1 MHEETVETDVL
12 CVGGGIAGLMA
23 AIRASEIGARVV
35 VAEKANSIRSGAGG
49 MGNDHFACYI
59 PDIHGP
65 DIKPAIEGFRHSL
78 GNGWHDIDYIESWLE
93 KSFVTVQLWE
103 SWGIPMKSEGR
114 YEFAGHGVPGK
125 PLQAL
130 KYSGQNQKRI
140 LTSEVLK
147 RGVQIMNRVMVFEL
161 LRSGQGIIGAL
172 GVDTRAERLIKF
184 QARSIILGTGQC
196 MRLYPSPTP
205 GWMFNISNPP
215 SDTGDGRAMA
225 YRAGAELVL
234 LEMPMPWAGP
244 KYFARCGKGT
254 WVGLF
259 RDPHGKAIGSIL
271 AKPDKKYGD
280 ITADLYPAIFED
292 YAKLGRGPVY
302 MDCGGISDKDFDYM
316 IHYLKQEGNIA
327 LLNHLA
333 EEGIDVREHP
343 VEFTTYERAPRGGVS
358 YNRKG
363 ETSVEGLYAAGDEIF
378 GGISNAAT
386 FGWIA
391 GENAAMHAKEVPP
404 SDMRKA
410 SDAIE
415 EKESLLAEF
424 RSRKIGASWKEVN
437 IALQQIMQDYA
448 GAVRSETMLNAGLSY
463 LRRLKQNVFKTMK
476 AENQHELMHCLEV
489 INLLDVGELVFV
501 AAIER
506 RETRGTHFRPDHP
519 FANPLMDQLLVVKM
533 VNGETTTRWREIKR

>member
-1 MHEETVETDVL
+1 MREEIVETDVL

-23 AIRASEIGARVV
+23 AIRASELGAKIV

-59 PDIHGP
+59 PEVHGP
-65 DIKPAIEGFRHSL
+65 DIKPIIEGFRHSL
-78 GNGWHDIDYIESWLE
+78 GNGWHDIDYIQAWIE
-93 KSFVTVQLWE
+93 KSFVMVKLWE
-103 SWGIPMKSEGR
+103 SWGIPMKSEGK
-114 YEFAGHGVPGK
+114 YEFAGHGLPGK

-140 LTSEVLK
+140 LTGEALK

-161 LRSGQGIIGAL
+161 LRSGQGIMGAL

-184 QARSIILGTGQC
+184 QAGSIILGTGQC

-225 YRAGAELVL
+225 YRVGAELVL
-234 LEMPMPWAGP
+234 LEIPMPWAGP

-254 WVGLF
+254 WVGVF
-259 RDPHGKAIGSIL
+259 RDPQGKAIGSIVT
-271 AKPDKKYGD
+271 KPDKRYGD
-280 ITADLYPAIFED
+280 ITADLYPALFED
-292 YAKLGRGPVY
+292 YARSGKGPVY
-302 MDCGGISDKDFDYM
+302 MDCEGISDKDFDYM

-327 LLNHLA
+327 FLNHL
-333 EEGIDVREHP
+333 EEQGIDVRKHP
-343 VEFTTYERAPRGGVS
+343 VEFTTYERAPKGGVY
-358 YNRKG
+358 YNKKG

-391 GENAAMHAKEVPP
+391 GENAAIHAKEVQPL
-404 SDMRKA
+404 DMGKVN
-410 SDAIE
+410 DIIE
-415 EKESLLAEF
+415 EKKNLLSEV
-424 RSRKIGASWKEVN
+424 RGRKIGASWKEVN
-437 IALQQIMQDYA
+437 IALQQIMHDYA
-448 GAVRSETMLNAGLSY
+448 GAVRSETMLHAGLSY
-463 LRRLKQNVFKTMK
+463 LRRLKQNAFTTMM

-489 INLLDVGELVFV
+489 LNLLDIGELVFV

-506 RETRGTHFRPDHP
+506 RETRGTHVRPDHP
-519 FANPLMDQLLVVKM
+519 FTNPLMDKLLVVKSL
-533 VNGETTTRWREIKR
+533 NGEMVTGWKEIKR